1 MYSRSCK
8 PCEQEQL
15 DPIHSVSEH
24 DSKSPFY
31 DFPID
36 IDNPSNAHGIQ
47 LGMIE
52 RGQKILDVGCHSG
65 IMGSLIKARKGG
77 EIVGL
82 DYDDV
87 ALEAART
94 RLDRVYKA
102 DLEREGWAEELLAK
116 GESNFDVAIFGD
128 VLEHIREPR
137 LILHETKRLLKP
149 QGKVIVSL
157 PNVANLRVRLGLL
170 RGNFNYAESGI
181 LDKTHL
187 RFFTME
193 SAHRLLDESG
203 YDLEVSD
210 VAGYS
215 LPHWL
220 IRMFPG
226 LLAVQ
231 IVMRGRAR

>member
-1 MYSRSCK
+1 MS
-8 PCEQEQL
+8 EQ
-15 DPIHSVSEH
+15 PN
-24 DSKSPFY
+24 KTPFY

-36 IDNPSNAHGIQ
+36 IDNASNAHGIQ
-47 LGMIE
+47 LGMLE
-52 RGQKILDVGCHSG
+52 SGQKILDVGCHSG

-77 EIVGL
+77 EITGL

-87 ALEAART
+87 ALDAARI
-94 RLDRVYKA
+94 RLDRVYKV
-102 DLEREGWAEELLAK
+102 DLEHSGWAQDLIAK
-116 GESNFDVAIFGD
+116 GEGGFDVAIFGD
-128 VLEHIREPR
+128 VLEHTSDPG
-137 LILHETKRLLKP
+137 LILRETKRLLKP
-149 QGKVIVSL
+149 EGKVIVSL

-187 RFFTME
+187 RFFTIE

-203 YDLEVSD
+203 YELETSD